1 MVKAKFPKANF
12 EIINIWRGS
21 GKNLGKIVTIGSK
34 GGEYK
39 ILKEDESD
47 LSKSFIDSFKNKL
60 GPRTEEIIAQ
70 DRNTIQE
77 QRQRLAEAENQ
88 QRQAK
93 TLAAE
98 REKEEQEV
106 ENLRQQVE
114 RTQARIDAIQEEH
127 GSTLESETELNRL
140 KQLKK
145 NIKKILMQ
153 RKKKWPRLKK
163 KKKTKKRRKQ
173 RSTEKGQSSLK

>member
-60 GPRTEEIIAQ
+60 GPRAEEIIAP
-70 DRNTIQE
+70 DRKIIQK
-77 QRQRLAEAENQ
+77 QRKWLGEVENQ
-88 QRQAK
+88 ERQANN
-93 TLAAE
+93 LAAE
-98 REKEEQEV
+98 MKKNQDIQNLKQKVERMKGRIEALKEEEQS
-106 ENLRQQVE
+106 E
-114 RTQARIDAIQEEH
+114 RVLTMEH
-127 GSTLESETELNRL
+127 
-140 KQLKK
+140 Q
-145 NIKKILMQ
+145 
-153 RKKKWPRLKK
+153 
-163 KKKTKKRRKQ
+163 
-173 RSTEKGQSSLK
+173 